1 MDTPCL
7 DHIRPIDQVVFDL
20 LRQTT
25 ACSIQA
31 LTDKLE
37 VTATAVRQR
46 LERLV
51 QVELVGRK
59 KEVLAAAGP
68 NSTIS

>member
-7 DHIRPIDQVVFDL
+7 DHIRPIDQVVLDL
-20 LRQTT
+20 LRQNHSL
-25 ACSIQA
+25 SIQA